1 MRSRACPTRAASREP
16 RYVNA
21 RMQMKVHHARV
32 LSPPTG
38 EFRLTTRPT
47 VQRFPYAITRSMIAG
62 HVSDFRMTMDYA
74 LS

>member
-1 MRSRACPTRAASREP
+1 
-16 RYVNA
+16 
-21 RMQMKVHHARV
+21 MKVHHARV

-38 EFRLTTRPT
+38 EFRPTTRPA

-62 HVSDFRMTMDYA
+62 HVSDFGMTMDYA